1 VFFAGPES
9 YQCGPKARPR
19 TKKKKEMNMKT
30 MNRKSL
36 LVAGVCA
43 FALSLG
49 TAAYAEKGAET
60 LVRLTKGAVP
70 VKAEAAAPVAHKC
83 ANCTDSIVSVV
94 DKGTKGPNH
103 LVTRVVKH
111 NCTTCSTTIATEGSG
126 KAKHDVA
133 IHTCGADVKAACCA
147 IN

>member
-1 VFFAGPES
+1 
-9 YQCGPKARPR
+9 
-19 TKKKKEMNMKT
+19 

-36 LVAGVCA
+36 LIAGVCA

-60 LVRLTKGAVP
+60 LVRLTKGSAP
-70 VKAEAAAPVAHKC
+70 AKTQAAPIAAHKC
-83 ANCTDSIVSVV
+83 ANCTDTLVSVV

-103 LVTRVVKH
+103 AVTKVAKH
-111 NCTTCSTTIATEGSG
+111 NCTACATKIVTEGSG

-147 IN
+147 SN